1 MLEHARRRYTCLAA
15 TVECVTDS
23 VSGEGNAIGRVRPS
37 VRLLPLYFLNQL
49 TFDLDF
55 LQVYGSWP

>member
-37 VRLLPLYFLNQL
+37 VRPFASSLFFEPTNL
-49 TFDLDF
+49 
-55 LQVYGSWP
+55 